1 MTRIALTIALCA
13 SLSACNVGGV
23 STLPAPSTVAD
34 STKLDENIGRTATNA
49 YTAASTLGRQLALAG
64 HIDKARFKALDQKG
78 YDLVLAIR
86 SAYEAGNA
94 SDYLTLTAKLNAT
107 IAQIKGL

>member
-1 MTRIALTIALCA
+1 MIRYALLLALCA
-13 SLSACNVGGV
+13 PLSACGPLSV
-23 STLPAPSTVAD
+23 STLPPPSVIAD
-34 STKLDENIGRTATNA
+34 STVLDEAAGRLATNA